1 VKISPVFF
9 MPVYSRILFKFK
21 RLRDWNGICTTL
33 PGPSD
38 TDRSKH
44 TQLKSVSLHI
54 SENHSDEELVRL
66 FTEKQ
71 DLEVLGVLYKR
82 YMYLVYGVC
91 MKYFKNREDSQD
103 AVMQIF
109 EVLVK
114 DIPRFEIKNFK
125 GWLYT
130 VSRNHCLMQLRKTS
144 KEKNRQPEISAAAF
158 MESTVV
164 MHPIEEESGADM
176 QERLK
181 ICLDQLKEEQR
192 LCVELFYYQQQCYKE
207 IATGMNIGEEKV
219 KSYIQN
225 GKRNLKICLESK
237 AELKNAD

>member
-1 VKISPVFF
+1 MSE
-9 MPVYSRILFKFK
+9 ILPNFK
-21 RLRDWNGICTTL
+21 RLRVHDGNIPTL
-33 PGPSD
+33 SGPADYNS
-38 TDRSKH
+38 SKYKR
-44 TQLKSVSLHI
+44 LKSGSLNI
-54 SENHSDEELVRL
+54 LENKSDEELVRL
-66 FTEKQ
+66 FREKQ
-71 DLEVLGVLYKR
+71 DLEVMGVLYKR

-114 DIPRFEIKNFK
+114 DIPRFEIQNFK

-130 VSRNHCLMQLRKTS
+130 VSRNYCLMQLRKNS
-144 KEKNRQPEISAAAF
+144 KEKNRHPEISAAVF
-158 MESTVV
+158 MESTIV
-164 MHPIEEESGADM
+164 MHPIEEESDIDM

-181 ICLDQLKEEQR
+181 ICLEQLKEEQR
-192 LCVELFYYQQQCYKE
+192 RCVELFYYQQLCYKE
-207 IATGMNIGEEKV
+207 IASGLNIGEEKV

>member
-1 VKISPVFF
+1 
-9 MPVYSRILFKFK
+9 
-21 RLRDWNGICTTL
+21 
-33 PGPSD
+33 
-38 TDRSKH
+38 
-44 TQLKSVSLHI
+44 LKSGSI
-54 SENHSDEELVRL
+54 NIFENHSDEELVRL
-66 FTEKQ
+66 FREKQ
-71 DLEVLGVLYKR
+71 DLEILGVLYKR

-109 EVLVK
+109 EILVK
-114 DIPRFEIKNFK
+114 DMPRFEIQNFK

-144 KEKNRQPEISAAAF
+144 KEKNRYPEISMAVF

-164 MHPIEEESGADM
+164 MHPIEEESGADI
-176 QERLK
+176 EELLK
-181 ICLDQLKEEQR
+181 ICMKQLKEEQR
-192 LCVELFYYQQQCYKE
+192 RCVELFYYRQQCYKE
-207 IATGMNIGEEKV
+207 IAADLNIGEEKV

>member
-1 VKISPVFF
+1 
-9 MPVYSRILFKFK
+9 
-21 RLRDWNGICTTL
+21 
-33 PGPSD
+33 
-38 TDRSKH
+38 
-44 TQLKSVSLHI
+44 LKSGSI
-54 SENHSDEELVRL
+54 NIPENHTDEELVRL
-66 FTEKQ
+66 FRQNQ

-114 DIPRFEIKNFK
+114 DIPRFEIQNFK

-130 VSRNHCLMQLRKTS
+130 VSRNHCLMQLRKMS
-144 KEKNRQPEISAAAF
+144 KEKDRYPEISAAVF
-158 MESTVV
+158 MESTAV
-164 MHPIEEESGADM
+164 MHPIEEEPGADM

-181 ICLDQLKEEQR
+181 ICLEQLKEEQR
-192 LCVELFYYQQQCYKE
+192 RCVEMFYYQQQCYKE
-207 IATGMNIGEEKV
+207 IATGLNIGEEKV

>member
-1 VKISPVFF
+1 MKSGSP
-9 MPVYSRILFKFK
+9 
-21 RLRDWNGICTTL
+21 
-33 PGPSD
+33 
-38 TDRSKH
+38 
-44 TQLKSVSLHI
+44 HI
-54 SENHSDEELVRL
+54 IGDSSDEELVRL
-66 FTEKQ
+66 FREKQ

-82 YMYLVYGVC
+82 YMLLVYGVC

-109 EVLVK
+109 EVMVK
-114 DIPRFEIKNFK
+114 DIPRFEIQNFK

-130 VSRNHCLMQLRKTS
+130 VTRNYCLMQLRKS
-144 KEKNRQPEISAAAF
+144 SREKNRHPEISPVVF
-158 MESTVV
+158 MESTAV
-164 MHPIEEESGADM
+164 MHPIEEEPNEDL

-181 ICLDQLKEEQR
+181 LCLEQLKEEQR
-192 LCVELFYYQQQCYKE
+192 RCVELFYYQQQCYKE
-207 IATGMNIGEEKV
+207 IATGLNIGEEKV

>member
-1 VKISPVFF
+1 
-9 MPVYSRILFKFK
+9 
-21 RLRDWNGICTTL
+21 
-33 PGPSD
+33 
-38 TDRSKH
+38 
-44 TQLKSVSLHI
+44 
-54 SENHSDEELVRL
+54 
-66 FTEKQ
+66 
-71 DLEVLGVLYKR
+71 
-82 YMYLVYGVC
+82 MYLIYGVC

-114 DIPRFEIKNFK
+114 DIPRFEIQNFK

-130 VSRNHCLMQLRKTS
+130 VSRNHCLMQLRKAS
-144 KEKNRQPEISAAAF
+144 KENNRLPEISAAVF
-158 MESTVV
+158 MESTSV
-164 MHPIEEESGADM
+164 MHPIEEEPNEDL

-181 ICLDQLKEEQR
+181 LCLEQLKEDQR
-192 LCVELFYYQQQCYKE
+192 RCVEMFYYQQQCYKE
-207 IATGMNIGEEKV
+207 IATGLNIGEEKV

>member
-1 VKISPVFF
+1 
-9 MPVYSRILFKFK
+9 MR
-21 RLRDWNGICTTL
+21 
-33 PGPSD
+33 
-38 TDRSKH
+38 
-44 TQLKSVSLHI
+44 LKSGSLNI
-54 SENHSDEELVRL
+54 LENKSDEELVRL
-66 FTEKQ
+66 FREKQ
-71 DLEVLGVLYKR
+71 DLELLGVLYKR

-114 DIPRFEIKNFK
+114 DIPRFEIQNFK

-130 VSRNHCLMQLRKTS
+130 VSRNHCLMHLRKNS
-144 KEKNRQPEISAAAF
+144 KEKNRHPEISAAVF

-164 MHPIEEESGADM
+164 MHPIEEESDVDM

-181 ICLDQLKEEQR
+181 ICLEQLKEEQR
-192 LCVELFYYQQQCYKE
+192 RCVELFYYQQQCYKE
-207 IATGMNIGEEKV
+207 IATELNMGEEKV